1 MNTHESV
8 DGVVIRVWDGGDH
21 SRYLSV
27 LTAEYGRITLLSKGS
42 RSLKSSQMGVSQPFT
57 YGNFEYYRR
66 GDFNILKGGSVSRSF
81 HALSGDMDLTN
92 LAFYL
97 CDVTREV
104 TDEGEP
110 AHEQL
115 RLLLN
120 SLYALS
126 EKRAHPEKVK
136 AAFEL
141 RIAAMSGYLP
151 ETVGCGAC
159 GGREDSHYYLD
170 VMNGVLLC
178 TECMKKRG
186 NHGVKPGDYD
196 EIREAEVLCPLSA
209 AACAALHYCV
219 HAPLERLL
227 AFDLQEEED
236 WYDFSKA
243 AQTYLLSH
251 LGRGFDSLTFYL
263 TMRQPVAP
271 QKERKL

>member
-21 SRYLSV
+21 NRYLSV
-27 LTAEYGRITLLSKGS
+27 LTADAGRITMLAKGS
-42 RSLKSSQMGVSQPFT
+42 HSLKSSQMGVSQPFT

-66 GDFNILKGGSVSRSF
+66 GDFNILKGGSVLRSF
-81 HALSGDMDLTN
+81 HALSGSIDLTN

-97 CDVTREV
+97 CDVIREV

-110 AHEQL
+110 ARDQL

-120 SLYALS
+120 SLYALC
-126 EKRAHPEKVK
+126 ENRATPEKVK

-151 ETVGCGAC
+151 ETLGCGAC
-159 GGREDSHYYLD
+159 GNREDAHYYLD
-170 VMNGVLLC
+170 VMNGTLLC
-178 TECMKKRG
+178 SECMTKRG
-186 NHGVKPGDYD
+186 NRGVRPGDYD

-209 AACAALHYCV
+209 SACAALHYCI
-219 HAPLERLL
+219 HAPLERLFS
-227 AFDLQEEED
+227 FDLQEESD
-236 WYDFSKA
+236 WHDLSRA

-251 LGRGFDSLTFYL
+251 LERGFDSLTFYL
-263 TMRQPVAP
+263 TLRQPTAP